1 MDSSNEDTQTRKRR
15 TGEHAARVGG
25 RSERVVRDVL
35 GASAKELARVGY
47 AALRMD
53 DVAAAAG
60 VNKTT
65 VYRRWPTK
73 PELVRATLETLNNG
87 LLATPDLG
95 SIRADLLSL
104 LAAFVARMESPEKR
118 CIARMIFADLEHPEV
133 QELVRAMREEHR
145 VPWRTVI
152 TRSIEARRAAR
163 GDQRAADRRRGA
175 RRDQRPRPAQRP
187 PGSRLPR
194 GGGRSR
200 PGRGQARRSD
210 PAKRRRRRRSRRRRH
225 DLVARL
231 RARGSRARREG
242 VALVT
247 TALGAP
253 ARRR

>member
-118 CIARMIFADLEHPEV
+118 CIARMIFADMEHPEV

-145 VPWRTVI
+145 VPWRTVL
-152 TRSIEARRAAR
+152 TRSIERGELPAGTSVQLIVDVVLGVTSGLIRLNEHRDPDYLAAVV
-163 GDQRAADRRRGA
+163 DLVLAGA
-175 RRDQRPRPAQRP
+175 KH
-187 PGSRLPR
+187 
-194 GGGRSR
+194 GGAI
-200 PGRGQARRSD
+200 PRSD
-210 PAKRRRRRRSRRRRH
+210 ANAEPDANASP
-225 DLVARL
+225 DA
-231 RARGSRARREG
+231 
-242 VALVT
+242 
-247 TALGAP
+247 GATS
-253 ARRR
+253 

>member
-73 PELVRATLETLNNG
+73 PELVRATLESLNSG

-95 SIRADLLSL
+95 SIRADMLSL
-104 LAAFVARMESPEKR
+104 LAVFVARMESPEKR
-118 CIARMIFADLEHPEV
+118 CIARMIFADMEHPEV
-133 QELVRAMREEHR
+133 QELVRALREEHR
-145 VPWRTVI
+145 VPWRTVL
-152 TRSIEARRAAR
+152 TRSIAR
-163 GDQRAADRRRGA
+163 GELPAGTSVQLIVDVVLGVTSGLVRFNDHRDPDYLAAVVDLVLAGA
-175 RRDQRPRPAQRP
+175 KH
-187 PGSRLPR
+187 
-194 GGGRSR
+194 GGAI
-200 PGRGQARRSD
+200 PRSD
-210 PAKRRRRRRSRRRRH
+210 A
-225 DLVARL
+225 VA
-231 RARGSRARREG
+231 
-242 VALVT
+242 
-247 TALGAP
+247 GAG
-253 ARRR
+253 ATS